1 MLRPAF
7 SRAALGLIVARRCR
21 GGVRAIAAAGLARQR
36 RPLGRAPRALERR
49 AAKPTSTNGQLAG
62 SVTLVARRGRIAYFE
77 AFGNRDREANAPMQ
91 TDAIFRIAS
100 QSKAI
105 VSVAAMTFVEEGKLL
120 LTDPVGKYLPE
131 FMETKVAVAQEG
143 GTGYDVVKARR
154 PITVRDLLTHT
165 SGFGY
170 GNGVGGD
177 LWTAAGQTGYY
188 FADKNETIR
197 DSVRRIAS
205 LPAHAQPGTTWIYGY
220 NTDILGALVESRGR
234 QAARPGL
241 ARAHLRAARH
251 ARHASST
258 CSPGKAN
265 RLTAVYSQQRGKL
278 ERAPTPGNAVGQGH
292 YVDGPR
298 KNFSG
303 GAGLLSTATDYAR
316 FLQMMLNGGTLD
328 GRRILSRKTVELM
341 TTSHL
346 GDIALQPRPGFR
358 ARLLRRR
365 RRRRARLVGLGRRVR
380 LGRRVPHDLL
390 GRSAR
395 GARRRAPDAA
405 RAGRRRRRSSEGPRA
420 RLPSHRGLTAA
431 RAFERCAPIA
441 PSSSSSRASA

>member
-1 MLRPAF
+1 MLRQPF
-7 SRAALGLIVARRCR
+7 LRAAVSLFVLTV
-21 GGVRAIAAAGLARQR
+21 AAATSAQSLRTSSPDTVGLSAERLER
-36 RPLGRAPRALERR
+36 LSNALE
-49 AAKPTSTNGQLAG
+49 AYVEDGQLAG

-77 AFGNRDREANAPMQ
+77 AFGSRDREANAPMQ
-91 TDAIFRIAS
+91 TDSIFRIAS

-131 FMETKVAVAQEG
+131 LMATTVAVAQDG
-143 GTGYDVVKARR
+143 GAGAGYDVVKARR

-177 LWTAAGQTGYY
+177 LWSAAGQTGYY
-188 FADKNETIR
+188 FADKSEPIR
-197 DSVRRIAS
+197 DSIRRIAS
-205 LPAHAQPGTTWIYGY
+205 LPAHAHPGTTWIYGY
-220 NTDILGALVESRGR
+220 STDILGALVEVVAGKPLD
-234 QAARPGL
+234 QV
-241 ARAHLRAARH
+241 LRERVFEPLGM
-251 ARHASST
+251 RDT
-258 CSPGKAN
+258 EFYLSPGKEN
-265 RLTAVYSQQRGKL
+265 RLTAVYSRNDGRL

-346 GDIALQPRPGFR
+346 GDIDYNAGQGF
-358 ARLLRRR
+358 
-365 RRRRARLVGLGRRVR
+365 GLGFYVVEDV
-380 LGRRVPHDLL
+380 G
-390 GRSAR
+390 AR
-395 GARRRAPDAA
+395 GSPGSTGEFGWGGAYHTTYWVDPREELVVVHLTQLVPAGDVDDQAKVRALVYQA
-405 RAGRRRRRSSEGPRA
+405 
-420 RLPSHRGLTAA
+420 
-431 RAFERCAPIA
+431 IA
-441 PSSSSSRASA
+441 D

>member
-1 MLRPAF
+1 MLRHSCVRPSLSLILLTTAVAV
-7 SRAALGLIVARRCR
+7 SAQSLRPGSAESVGLSVERLER
-21 GGVRAIAAAGLARQR
+21 LSD
-36 RPLGRAPRALERR
+36 ALE
-49 AAKPTSTNGQLAG
+49 AYVDNGQLAG

-77 AFGNRDREANAPMQ
+77 AFGNRDREASAPMQ

-131 FMETKVAVAQEG
+131 FLETKVAVVQEG
-143 GTGYDVVKARR
+143 GSGYDVVKARR

-177 LWTAAGQTGYY
+177 LWAAAGQTGYY
-188 FADKNETIR
+188 FADKGETIR

-205 LPAHAQPGTTWIYGY
+205 LPAHAQPGTSWIYGY
-220 NTDILGALVESRGR
+220 NTDILGALVEVVAGKPLD
-234 QAARPGL
+234 QV
-241 ARAHLRAARH
+241 LRERVLEPLGM
-251 ARHASST
+251 RDT
-258 CSPGKAN
+258 EFYLSPGKAN
-265 RLTAVYSQQRGKL
+265 RLAAVYSRNDGRL

-292 YVDGPR
+292 YVEGPR

-346 GDIALQPRPGFR
+346 GDIDYNAGQGF
-358 ARLLRRR
+358 
-365 RRRRARLVGLGRRVR
+365 GLGFYVVEDV
-380 LGRRVPHDLL
+380 G
-390 GRSAR
+390 AR
-395 GARRRAPDAA
+395 GSQGSVGEFGWGGAYHTTYWVDPREELVVVHLTQVVPAGDVDDQAKVRALVYQAIVD
-405 RAGRRRRRSSEGPRA
+405 
-420 RLPSHRGLTAA
+420 
-431 RAFERCAPIA
+431 
-441 PSSSSSRASA
+441 

>member
-1 MLRPAF
+1 M
-7 SRAALGLIVARRCR
+7 SD
-21 GGVRAIAAAGLARQR
+21 
-36 RPLGRAPRALERR
+36 ALE
-49 AAKPTSTNGQLAG
+49 AYVENGQVAG

-105 VSVAAMTFVEEGKLL
+105 VSVAAMTLVEEGKLL

-131 FMETKVAVAQEG
+131 FMETKVAVARDG
-143 GTGYDVVKARR
+143 GAGYDVVKAAR

-188 FADKNETIR
+188 FADKDETIR

-205 LPAHAQPGTTWIYGY
+205 LPAHAQPGTQWIYGY
-220 NTDILGALVESRGR
+220 NTDILGALVEVVAGKTLD
-234 QAARPGL
+234 QV
-241 ARAHLRAARH
+241 LRERIFEPLGM
-251 ARHASST
+251 RDT
-258 CSPGKAN
+258 EFYLSPGKEN
-265 RLTAVYSQQRGKL
+265 RLTAVYSQNAGKL

-316 FLQMMLNGGTLD
+316 FLQMLLNGGELD

-346 GDIALQPRPGFR
+346 GDIAYNAGQGF
-358 ARLLRRR
+358 
-365 RRRRARLVGLGRRVR
+365 GLGFYVVEDV
-380 LGRRVPHDLL
+380 G
-390 GRSAR
+390 AR
-395 GARRRAPDAA
+395 GSPGSVGEFGWGGAYHTTYWVDPREELVVVHLTQLVP
-405 RAGRRRRRSSEGPRA
+405 AGDRRRSSEGSRA
-420 RLPSHRGLTAA
+420 RLSGHRRTEPR
-431 RAFERCAPIA
+431 RAHERCAPIA
-441 PSSSSSRASA
+441 PSSSSSPASARRRSCSSRRSRSGRRISTSCWPRRPSR

>member
-1 MLRPAF
+1 MLAETVRHWGFDRMLRSAF
-7 SRAALGLIVARRCR
+7 ARTALYLA
-21 GGVRAIAAAGLARQR
+21 AIALAAGASAQSL
-36 RPLGRAPRALERR
+36 RPGSPDSVGLSAERLDRLSEALQ
-49 AAKPTSTNGQLAG
+49 AYVDDGKVAG

-77 AFGNRDREANAPMQ
+77 AFGSRDAEANAPMQ

-105 VSVAAMTFVEEGKLL
+105 VSVAAMTLVEEGKLL

-131 FMETKVAVAQEG
+131 FLETKVAVARDG
-143 GTGYDVVKARR
+143 GGYDVVKAAR
-154 PITVRDLLTHT
+154 PIAIRDLLTHT

-170 GNGVGGD
+170 GMGVGGE

-205 LPAHAQPGTTWIYGY
+205 LPAHAQPGTQWIYGY
-220 NTDILGALVESRGR
+220 STDILGAVVEVAAGKPLD
-234 QAARPGL
+234 QA
-241 ARAHLRAARH
+241 LRERVLEPLGMRDTEFYLSA
-251 ARHASST
+251 
-258 CSPGKAN
+258 GKAN
-265 RLTAVYSQQRGKL
+265 RLTAVYSQNSGKL
-278 ERAPTPGNAVGQGH
+278 ERAPAPGDAVGQGH

-316 FLQMMLNGGTLD
+316 FLQMLLNGGTLD

-346 GDIALQPRPGFR
+346 GTIAYNAGQGF
-358 ARLLRRR
+358 
-365 RRRRARLVGLGRRVR
+365 GLGFYVVED
-380 LGRRVPHDLL
+380 LG
-390 GRSAR
+390 AR
-395 GARRRAPDAA
+395 GSP
-405 RAGRRRRRSSEGPRA
+405 GSEGEFGWGGAYHTTYWVDPREE
-420 RLPSHRGLTAA
+420 LLVVHLTQLVPAGDVDDQA
-431 RAFERCAPIA
+431 KVRALVYQAIVD
-441 PSSSSSRASA
+441 

>member
-1 MLRPAF
+1 MLRH
-7 SRAALGLIVARRCR
+7 ALARFALYATLA
-21 GGVRAIAAAGLARQR
+21 VFAAAASAQSLRPTSPDSVGLSAER
-36 RPLGRAPRALERR
+36 LERLSD
-49 AAKPTSTNGQLAG
+49 ALQAYVDDGKLAG
-62 SVTLVARRGRIAYFE
+62 SVTLVARRGRVAYFE
-77 AFGNRDREANAPMQ
+77 AFGKRDREANAPMQ

-131 FMETKVAVAQEG
+131 FQETKVAVARDG
-143 GTGYDVVKARR
+143 GGYDVVKVAR
-154 PITVRDLLTHT
+154 PVTVRDLLTHT

-205 LPAHAQPGTTWIYGY
+205 LPAHAQPGTQWIYGY
-220 NTDILGALVESRGR
+220 STDILGALVEVVAGKPLD
-234 QAARPGL
+234 QA
-241 ARAHLRAARH
+241 LRERIFEPLGM
-251 ARHASST
+251 RDT
-258 CSPGKAN
+258 EFYLSPGKAS
-265 RLTAVYSQQRGKL
+265 RLTAVYSQNSGSL
-278 ERAPTPGNAVGQGH
+278 ERAPSPGNAVGQGH
-292 YVDGPR
+292 YVEGPR

-316 FLQMMLNGGTLD
+316 FLEMMRNGGELD

-346 GDIALQPRPGFR
+346 GTISYNAGQGF
-358 ARLLRRR
+358 
-365 RRRRARLVGLGRRVR
+365 GLGFYVVED
-380 LGRRVPHDLL
+380 LG
-390 GRSAR
+390 AR
-395 GARRRAPDAA
+395 GSP
-405 RAGRRRRRSSEGPRA
+405 GSEGEFGWGGAYHTTYWVDPREQ
-420 RLPSHRGLTAA
+420 LVVVHLTQLVPAGDVDDQA
-431 RAFERCAPIA
+431 KVRALVYQAIVD
-441 PSSSSSRASA
+441 

>member
-1 MLRPAF
+1 MLSERKTTGIHQMLPHAMTRAFIVLTLLCLVSAAHGQALRPA
-7 SRAALGLIVARRCR
+7 SPESVGMSAER
-21 GGVRAIAAAGLARQR
+21 
-36 RPLGRAPRALERR
+36 LERLNDALQAYVDR
-49 AAKPTSTNGQLAG
+49 GELAG

-77 AFGNRDREANAPMQ
+77 AFGARDREANAAMK

-105 VSVAAMTFVEEGKLL
+105 VSVAAMTLVEEGKLL

-131 FMETKVAVAQEG
+131 LMETKVAVARGSG
-143 GTGYDVVKARR
+143 GGYDVVKAAR

-177 LWTAAGQTGYY
+177 LWTAANQTGYY
-188 FADKNETIR
+188 FADRDETIR

-205 LPAHAQPGTTWIYGY
+205 LPAHAQPGTQWIYGY
-220 NTDILGALVESRGR
+220 STDILGALVEVVAGKPLD
-234 QAARPGL
+234 QA
-241 ARAHLRAARH
+241 LRERVLEPLDMRDTEFYLSA
-251 ARHASST
+251 
-258 CSPGKAN
+258 GKN
-265 RLTAVYSQQRGKL
+265 DRLTAVYSMNSGKL

-292 YVDGPR
+292 YVQGPR

-316 FLQMMLNGGTLD
+316 FLQMMLNGGELD

-346 GDIALQPRPGFR
+346 GDIAYNAGQGF
-358 ARLLRRR
+358 
-365 RRRRARLVGLGRRVR
+365 GLGFYVVEDV
-380 LGRRVPHDLL
+380 G
-390 GRSAR
+390 AR
-395 GARRRAPDAA
+395 GSPGSVGEFGWGGAYHTTYWVDPREELVVVHLTQLVPAGTVDDQAKVRALVYQAIVD
-405 RAGRRRRRSSEGPRA
+405 
-420 RLPSHRGLTAA
+420 
-431 RAFERCAPIA
+431 
-441 PSSSSSRASA
+441 

>member
-1 MLRPAF
+1 MPRPAF
-7 SRAALGLIVARRCR
+7 SRAALGLIVL
-21 GGVRAIAAAGLARQR
+21 AAAAAASAQSLRPGSPDSVGLSAERLER
-36 RPLGRAPRALERR
+36 LSDALE
-49 AAKPTSTNGQLAG
+49 AYVENGQLAG

-77 AFGNRDREANAPMQ
+77 AFGDRDREANAPMQ
-91 TDAIFRIAS
+91 TDSIFRIAS

-131 FMETKVAVAQEG
+131 FVETKVAVSQEG
-143 GTGYDVVKARR
+143 STGYDVVKARR

-188 FADKNETIR
+188 FADKDETIR

-220 NTDILGALVESRGR
+220 NTDILGALVEVVAGKPLD
-234 QAARPGL
+234 QV
-241 ARAHLRAARH
+241 LRERIFEPLGM
-251 ARHASST
+251 RDT
-258 CSPGKAN
+258 EFYLSPGREN
-265 RLTAVYSQQRGKL
+265 RLSAVYSRNDGRL
-278 ERAPTPGNAVGQGH
+278 ERAPSPGDSVGQGH

-316 FLQMMLNGGTLD
+316 FLQMMLNGGALD

-346 GDIALQPRPGFR
+346 GDIAYNPGQGF
-358 ARLLRRR
+358 
-365 RRRRARLVGLGRRVR
+365 GLGFYVVEDV
-380 LGRRVPHDLL
+380 G
-390 GRSAR
+390 AR
-395 GARRRAPDAA
+395 GSSGSAGEFGWGGAYHTTYWVDPREELVVVHLTQLVPAGDVDDQAKVRALVYQA
-405 RAGRRRRRSSEGPRA
+405 
-420 RLPSHRGLTAA
+420 
-431 RAFERCAPIA
+431 IA
-441 PSSSSSRASA
+441 D

>member
-7 SRAALGLIVARRCR
+7 SRAALGLIVLTA
-21 GGVRAIAAAGLARQR
+21 ATAAAAQSLRPGSPDSVGLSAERLER
-36 RPLGRAPRALERR
+36 LSDALE
-49 AAKPTSTNGQLAG
+49 AYVENGQLAG

-77 AFGNRDREANAPMQ
+77 AYGNRDREANAPMQ

-131 FMETKVAVAQEG
+131 FMETKVAVTQEG
-143 GTGYDVVKARR
+143 DTGYDVVKARR

-188 FADKNETIR
+188 FADKDETIR

-205 LPAHAQPGTTWIYGY
+205 LPAHAQPGSTWIYGY
-220 NTDILGALVESRGR
+220 NTDILGALVEVVAGKTLDRVLSERIFEPLGMR
-234 QAARPGL
+234 DTEFYL
-241 ARAHLRAARH
+241 
-251 ARHASST
+251 
-258 CSPGKAN
+258 SPGKEN
-265 RLTAVYSQQRGKL
+265 RLTAVYSRNDGRL
-278 ERAPTPGNAVGQGH
+278 ERAPSPGNAVGQGH
-292 YVDGPR
+292 YIDGPR
-298 KNFSG
+298 KTFSG

-346 GDIALQPRPGFR
+346 GDIAYNPGQGF
-358 ARLLRRR
+358 
-365 RRRRARLVGLGRRVR
+365 GLGFYVVKDV
-380 LGRRVPHDLL
+380 G
-390 GRSAR
+390 AR
-395 GARRRAPDAA
+395 GSS
-405 RAGRRRRRSSEGPRA
+405 GSEGEFGWGGAYHTTYWVDPREE
-420 RLPSHRGLTAA
+420 LVVVHLTQLVPAGDVDDQA
-431 RAFERCAPIA
+431 KVRALVYQAIA
-441 PSSSSSRASA
+441 D